1 MDIKKLTI
9 FINLAETRSFSKT
22 AINMHVTQPTVTHT
36 IKSIES
42 EIGTQLFNT
51 NKHYVTCL
59 LYTSDA
65 ADE

>member
-51 NKHYVTCL
+51 NKH
-59 LYTSDA
+59 
-65 ADE
+65 